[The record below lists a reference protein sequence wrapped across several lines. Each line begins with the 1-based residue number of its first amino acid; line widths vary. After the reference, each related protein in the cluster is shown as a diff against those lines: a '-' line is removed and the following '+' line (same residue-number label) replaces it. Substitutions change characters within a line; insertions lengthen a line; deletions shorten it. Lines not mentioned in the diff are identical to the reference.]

1 MNHSSSADCRFN
13 HQATFIQGVETV
25 SQSKHLVCPHCQ
37 AVNRIPE
44 NKLDRQP
51 NCGKCK
57 APLFVGQP
65 VELTDQ
71 SFAKHLRR
79 NDIPLVVDFWAPWC
93 GPCKMMGPHFKNAT
107 AQMEPKI
114 RFAKLNTEIAQ
125 KTAAQFGIRSIPT
138 VAIFRNGREVARQ
151 AGAMDARTL
160 TNWIQ
165 SQL

>member
-1 MNHSSSADCRFN
+1 M
-13 HQATFIQGVETV
+13 

-37 AVNRIPE
+37 AVNRIADD
-44 NKLDRQP
+44 KLGQQP
-51 NCGKCK
+51 KCGKCK
-57 APLFVGQP
+57 ERLFVGQP

-93 GPCKMMGPHFKNAT
+93 GPCKMMGPHCKNAT

-125 KTAAQFGIRSIPT
+125 QTAAQFGIRSIPT